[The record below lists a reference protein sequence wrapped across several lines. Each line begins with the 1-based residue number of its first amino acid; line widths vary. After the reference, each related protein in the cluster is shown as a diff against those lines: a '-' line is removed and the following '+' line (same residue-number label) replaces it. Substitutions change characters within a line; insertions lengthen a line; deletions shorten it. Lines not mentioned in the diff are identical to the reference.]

1 MGKFKMQ
8 QNDQSSVYQRC
19 LTLMYYLFKK
29 KKNRTGNYKKTNTH
43 LMFISLKNATENLG
57 LSRQHCR
64 VKLVYVSIIQKS
76 TAKSH
81 QHKWRMS

>member
-1 MGKFKMQ
+1 MTYLVFMR
-8 QNDQSSVYQRC
+8 D

-29 KKNRTGNYKKTNTH
+29 NKQTGNYKKTNTH

-64 VKLVYVSIIQKS
+64 VKLVYVSITQKG

>member
-1 MGKFKMQ
+1 MGKIKMQ

-19 LTLMYYLFKK
+19 ITLMYYLLKK
-29 KKNRTGNYKKTNTH
+29 NKNRTGNYKNTNTH
-43 LMFISLKNATENLG
+43 LMFTSLKNATENLG

-64 VKLVYVSIIQKS
+64 VKLVYVSITQKS

>member
-1 MGKFKMQ
+1 MGKIKTQ

-19 LTLMYYLFKK
+19 ITLMYYLLKK
-29 KKNRTGNYKKTNTH
+29 KKKTEQETKNTNTH
-43 LMFISLKNATENLG
+43 LMFTSLKNATENLG

-64 VKLVYVSIIQKS
+64 VKLVYVSITQKS

>member
-1 MGKFKMQ
+1 
-8 QNDQSSVYQRC
+8 
-19 LTLMYYLFKK
+19 
-29 KKNRTGNYKKTNTH
+29 
-43 LMFISLKNATENLG
+43 MFISLKNATENLG

-64 VKLVYVSIIQKS
+64 VKLVYVSITQKS